1 MAMANVYVKKG
12 KARPFWFR
20 HPWVF
25 SGAVDHVEGE
35 ARDGDVVTVLDIDG
49 SFIGNGL
56 YNSRS
61 QIRVRI
67 LSHDPDE
74 ILDVAFFRARLE
86 KAVDLREKTLGLEEQ
101 GTTGYRLVHG
111 EGDGLSG
118 VVIDRYADHFVI
130 QFSALGIK
138 QREALFFDF
147 LEERFDPECIY
158 ENANFPYRSAEGLD
172 AESGIRRG
180 HLPPEGRVEFMENG
194 IRHLANLEQGQKTGY
209 YFDQRVNRAAVARHA
224 RGLRVLDAFCYT
236 GGFALN
242 AARAGAGE
250 VVAVDSSAAALA
262 LGHLNAE
269 LNDLEDGV
277 EFLETDANTYLAES
291 RAEGRTFGLVIL
303 DPPKFAVAKKDIVN
317 ALHRYRE
324 LNTAAM
330 CVVEPGG
337 LLATSSCSYHVSES
351 EFEGILNEA
360 AKQTGRFLQLLHRS
374 GQSPDHPVSSACLEG
389 RYLKFIL
396 ARVC

>member
-1 MAMANVYVKKG
+1 MANVTIKKG

-49 SFIGNGL
+49 SYIGSGL

-74 ILDVAFFRARLE
+74 AIDPSFFRRRLE
-86 KAVDLREKTLGLEEQ
+86 RAVDLRVNILNLEEQ

-111 EGDGLSG
+111 EGDALSG
-118 VVIDRYADHFVI
+118 VVIDRYEDHFVI

-138 QREALFFDF
+138 QREALFLDF
-147 LEERFDPECIY
+147 LEERFHPKCIY
-158 ENANFPYRSAEGLD
+158 ENANFPYRDAEGLG
-172 AESGIRRG
+172 AENGVRRG
-180 HLPPEGRVEFMENG
+180 AAPDGEVRFKENG
-194 IRHLANLEQGQKTGY
+194 LQFVTSLDHGQKTGF
-209 YFDQRVNRAAVARHA
+209 YFDQRENRAFMARHA
-224 RGLRVLDAFCYT
+224 RDLSVLDAFCYS

-242 AARAGAGE
+242 AAMAGAE
-250 VVAVDSSAAALA
+250 KVVAIDSSAAALA
-262 LGHLNAE
+262 LGHRNADLNG
-269 LNDLEDGV
+269 LEDAID
-277 EFLETDANTYLAES
+277 FLETDVNVYLAEM
-291 RAEGRTFGLVIL
+291 RARNRTFDLVNL
-303 DPPKFAVAKKDIVN
+303 DPPKYAVAKKDITN

-324 LNTAAM
+324 LNAAAM
-330 CVVEPGG
+330 YLLEPGG

-351 EFEGILNEA
+351 DFEGILNEA
-360 AKQTGRFLQLLHRS
+360 AKQTGRFLQVLNRS
-374 GQSPDHPVSSACLEG
+374 GQASDHPVSSACLEG